1 MIGGILWYANRDKQ
15 VGPVFD
21 PVKQFVPK
29 NARAQEVGAT
39 LAQFGFP
46 KPLPF
51 FDKDNVVQSI
61 TNTVDISTS
70 TIHQG
75 NSPYLSYRICGQNIE
90 AVRTALINYFENT
103 DWKTMK
109 KKLPDRSGSMLT
121 FSANS
126 AGQNKLLSISFFE
139 LPQATGKETSCI
151 VTALRL
157 LIIK

>member
-1 MIGGILWYANRDKQ
+1 MTQKKLVVAIIVLIVAVLAGWWLWRQKYPSVQ
-15 VGPVFD
+15 PPSEPVFSAG
-21 PVKQFVPK
+21 KQFIP
-29 NARAQEVGAT
+29 EGAASRT
-39 LAQFGFP
+39 VDQSLAAFGLP

-51 FDKDNVVQSI
+51 FDEKNVVQSI

-126 AGQNKLLSISFFE
+126 A
-139 LPQATGKETSCI
+139 
-151 VTALRL
+151 
-157 LIIK
+157 